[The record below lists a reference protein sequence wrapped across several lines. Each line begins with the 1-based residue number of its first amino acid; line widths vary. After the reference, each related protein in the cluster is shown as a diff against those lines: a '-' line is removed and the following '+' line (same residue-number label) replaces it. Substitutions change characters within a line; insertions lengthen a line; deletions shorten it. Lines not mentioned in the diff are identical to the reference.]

1 MTNSYRINK
10 NDKWKSFFPGESDF
24 YSMKK
29 KKASR
34 LLQGCTV
41 LGLFFSFLIFGEA
54 SCTTQPSPAVP
65 LENPLEGSFTLQS
78 AEVMDR
84 GDTLLIAGVFEISNT
99 ASQEIFVAE
108 PTVEITVEDSNHRV
122 STITVPLSPSGNP
135 QALKAG
141 ASSLYPFSASV
152 KVRDLT
158 PDEGGNFLCHLTGR
172 GLWETGKNS
181 LTHPFTVSQTYS
193 VKWLR
198 APELRILSLAVKQA
212 ELVNT
217 RFRIRLSVYNPN
229 GFPLTISRMRYELF
243 GNGRPWADGF
253 MEKIYTI
260 PSAQTTE
267 VDVFVVMN
275 FIDMGRDLFNQ
286 VLTMKDVSYRFA
298 GTLQLA
304 TPLESQPPFSY
315 AFNLEGFA
323 PVER

>member
-1 MTNSYRINK
+1 MADLYGINK
-10 NDKWKSFFPGESDF
+10 NDKGKNFFLDEGDF
-24 YSMKK
+24 HSLKK

-34 LLQGCTV
+34 LLQGGIV
-41 LGLFFSFLIFGEA
+41 LGLFFFLILGET
-54 SCTTQPSPAVP
+54 SCTTQPSPAVS
-65 LENPLEGSFTLQS
+65 LENPLQGSFTLKS
-78 AEVMDR
+78 AEAMTS
-84 GDTLLIAGVFEISNT
+84 GEALLIAGVFEVSNT
-99 ASQEIFVAE
+99 TSQEIFVTE
-108 PTVEITVEDSNHRV
+108 STVEITVEDRNHRV
-122 STITVPLSPSGNP
+122 STITVPLSPSG
-135 QALKAG
+135 QRQTLKAG

-152 KVRDLT
+152 KIRNLT

-172 GLWETGKNS
+172 GLWESGKNS
-181 LTHPFTVSQTYS
+181 LSHPFKVSQAYS

-253 MEKIYTI
+253 MEKIYTV